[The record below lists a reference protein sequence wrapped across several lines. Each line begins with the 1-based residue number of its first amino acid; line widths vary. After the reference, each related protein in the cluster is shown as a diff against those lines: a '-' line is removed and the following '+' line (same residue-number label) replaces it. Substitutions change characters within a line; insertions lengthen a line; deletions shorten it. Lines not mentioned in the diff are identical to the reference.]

1 MNIIYS
7 RPFVRVTSSLMYRM
21 NTSIIETEDLLLLVD
36 PGYLPSEIQAIR
48 YHIDEIRDSR
58 PLYLLFTHSD
68 FDHIAGYGA
77 FTDAITIAGQAFAEQ
92 TDQEQA
98 IREVQLYDDEGY
110 LDRPYD
116 LLYPPVDYV
125 IREEGQTLHIGNT
138 ALTFYIAHGHNPDGI
153 LTVIEPL
160 GLLIAGDYASDIEF
174 PFVYYSFPEYRETL
188 NTMQRLIK
196 SGSIRVMI
204 PGHGSVTEQ
213 QSEMERRVR
222 VSHDYLN
229 LAEAEAES
237 GNQAPFERFLERQG
251 YRYSLSLTRSHQNNI
266 KLLRD

>member
-1 MNIIYS
+1 MNIIYKRS
-7 RPFVRVTSSLMYRM
+7 FISVYSSMMYRM
-21 NTSIIETEDLLLLVD
+21 NTTIIETHDLVLLVD
-36 PGYLPSEIQAIR
+36 PGYLPSEIQALR
-48 YHIDEIRDSR
+48 HHIDEIRDSR

-98 IREVQLYDDEGY
+98 IRDVQLYDDEAY
-110 LDRPYD
+110 LDRPYE

-138 ALTFYIAHGHNPDGI
+138 QLTFYIAHGHNPDGI
-153 LTVIEPL
+153 LTVVEPL

-188 NTMQRLIK
+188 NTMQRLVAG
-196 SGSIRVMI
+196 GSVRVMI
-204 PGHGSVTEQ
+204 PGHGSVTEKQ
-213 QSEMERRVR
+213 
-222 VSHDYLN
+222 
-229 LAEAEAES
+229 
-237 GNQAPFERFLERQG
+237 
-251 YRYSLSLTRSHQNNI
+251 
-266 KLLRD
+266 